1 MPTRKDIRDA
11 VADRLRPAIA
21 ALNPELEVFTW
32 QKAMVQT
39 YAGLVS
45 IYFDDG
51 RAEHSLTDRDDLAEL
66 TIRIMLTDQPA
77 VDDAL
82 DEIGNAI
89 ETAIE
94 SDPLFGGMLSV
105 CTFAAWAYDRDIS
118 QGWTG
123 LRLTYNTQYAA

>member
-105 CTFAAWAYDRDIS
+105 CTFAAWAYDRRSI
-118 QGWTG
+118 QWQT
-123 LRLTYNTQYAA
+123 